1 MTRKLITNCKY
12 ELKFNYYV
20 QDDGKIFSE
29 RTNKI
34 LSVQL
39 DKDGYEKVQMMST
52 DGKRHRYSVHRLVL
66 ENFNPIENMNKFQ
79 VNHID
84 GNKRNNNLFNLE
96 WVTCSENLIHAHK
109 IGLKNQSGE
118 HNNASKLTEEQVKEI
133 INMLLEHKYT
143 YGQIAEKFRVSDET
157 IGSIKR
163 KERWKY
169 LTENIDFD

>member
-1 MTRKLITNCKY
+1 MQKKLITNCKY

-84 GNKRNNNLFNLE
+84 GNKRNNNLSNLE

-143 YGQIAEKFRVSDET
+143 YGQIDEKFGVSDET

-163 KERWKY
+163 KENWKY

>member
-20 QDDGKIFSE
+20 QDDGNIFSE

-66 ENFNPIENMNKFQ
+66 ENFNPIENMNEFQ

-84 GNKRNNNLFNLE
+84 GNKRNNNLSNLE

-118 HNNASKLTEEQVKEI
+118 RNNASKLTEEQVKEI

-143 YGQIAEKFRVSDET
+143 YGQIAEKFGVSDEA
-157 IGSIKR
+157 IGGIKR

-169 LTENIDFD
+169 LTENVDFD

>member
-1 MTRKLITNCKY
+1 MTKKLITNCKY

-84 GNKRNNNLFNLE
+84 GNKRNNNLSNLE

-109 IGLKNQSGE
+109 IGLKNQFGE

-133 INMLLEHKYT
+133 INMLLEHKYI
-143 YGQIAEKFRVSDET
+143 YGQIAEKFGVSDDT

-163 KERWKY
+163 KENWKY

>member
-1 MTRKLITNCKY
+1 MTKKLITNCKY

-52 DGKRHRYSVHRLVL
+52 DEKRHRYSVHRLVL
-66 ENFNPIENMNKFQ
+66 ENFNPIENMNEFQ

-84 GNKRNNNLFNLE
+84 GNKRNNNLSNLE
-96 WVTCSENLIHAHK
+96 WVTCSENQIHAHK

-143 YGQIAEKFRVSDET
+143 YGQIDEKFGVSDET

-163 KERWKY
+163 KENWKY

>member
-1 MTRKLITNCKY
+1 MQKKLITNCKY

-84 GNKRNNNLFNLE
+84 GNKRNNNLSNLE

-133 INMLLEHKYT
+133 INMLLEHKYI
-143 YGQIAEKFRVSDET
+143 YGQIAEKFGVSDDT

>member
-1 MTRKLITNCKY
+1 MTKKLITNCKY

-84 GNKRNNNLFNLE
+84 GNKRNNNLSNLE

-109 IGLKNQSGE
+109 IGLKKSVWG
-118 HNNASKLTEEQVKEI
+118 A
-133 INMLLEHKYT
+133 
-143 YGQIAEKFRVSDET
+143 
-157 IGSIKR
+157 
-163 KERWKY
+163 
-169 LTENIDFD
+169 

>member
-1 MTRKLITNCKY
+1 MTKKLITNCKY

-66 ENFNPIENMNKFQ
+66 ENFNPIENMNEFQ

-84 GNKRNNNLFNLE
+84 GNKRNNNLSNLE
-96 WVTCSENLIHAHK
+96 WVTCSENQIHAHK

-143 YGQIAEKFRVSDET
+143 YGQIAEKFGVSDET

>member
-1 MTRKLITNCKY
+1 MKKKLITNCKY
-12 ELKFNYYV
+12 KLKFNYYV

-29 RTNKI
+29 RTNKT

-66 ENFNPIENMNKFQ
+66 ENFNPIENMNEFQ

-84 GNKRNNNLFNLE
+84 GNKRNNNLSNLE
-96 WVTCSENLIHAHK
+96 WVTCSENQIHAHK

-133 INMLLEHKYT
+133 INMLLEHKYQ
-143 YGQIAEKFRVSDET
+143 YGEIAKKFGVSDDT

-163 KERWKY
+163 KERWRY
-169 LTENIDFD
+169 LTENIDFG

>member
-1 MTRKLITNCKY
+1 MQKKLITNCKY

-66 ENFNPIENMNKFQ
+66 ENFNPIENMNEFQ

-84 GNKRNNNLFNLE
+84 GNKRNNNLSNLE
-96 WVTCSENLIHAHK
+96 WATCSENLIHAHK
-109 IGLKNQSGE
+109 IGLKNQSVE

-143 YGQIAEKFRVSDET
+143 YGQIAEKFGVSDEA
-157 IGSIKR
+157 IGGIKR

>member
-1 MTRKLITNCKY
+1 MQKKLITNCKY

-66 ENFNPIENMNKFQ
+66 ENFNPIENMNEFQ

-84 GNKRNNNLFNLE
+84 GNKRNNNLSNLE

-143 YGQIAEKFRVSDET
+143 YGQIAEKFGVSDEA
-157 IGSIKR
+157 IGGIKR

-169 LTENIDFD
+169 LTEKYRF

>member
-1 MTRKLITNCKY
+1 MQKKLITNCKY

-66 ENFNPIENMNKFQ
+66 ENFNPIENMNEFQ

-84 GNKRNNNLFNLE
+84 GNKRNNNLSNLE
-96 WVTCSENLIHAHK
+96 WVTCSENQIHAHK

-143 YGQIAEKFRVSDET
+143 YGQIAEKFGVSDET

-169 LTENIDFD
+169 LTENVDFD